1 MPELHDIELLIR
13 SQTPLVV
20 IETYEEPRALQLL
33 TRLAAR
39 TFQSFH
45 AWSTAQG
52 LVAGGLSLRTDSA
65 VEHEGAE
72 DVLRH
77 LRRQPPGGLIALCD
91 LHPYLTEPTVVR
103 LLKDIALSYAEHGQ
117 TLFLVSHRLNLPPE
131 LQRLAVRLTLEL
143 PSDEELFNIVREE
156 VRAYSAANAG
166 RRVRTD
172 RAAIQQLIA
181 NLRGVTHSDA
191 RRLIRSAIVEDGAL
205 TLDDVPDINQARFA
219 LMNLDSVLSYE
230 YETAAFGDVGGLDNL
245 KKWLAKR
252 QQSFVASE
260 PGLDSPK
267 GVLLLGVQG
276 GGKSLAAKA
285 VAGLWHVPLL
295 RLDIGA
301 LYNKYQGE
309 SERNLREAL
318 TLADR
323 VAPCVLWMD
332 EIEKA
337 MAVGNS
343 DGGTSKRLLGTLLT
357 WMAERKSKVFLVA
370 TSNDIRDLP
379 PELMRKGRMDEIFFV
394 DLPNHTIR
402 QDIFRIHLAK
412 RVGDHSGLDL
422 VLLAEAAEGYS
433 GAEIEAAVVSGLY
446 HARARKETLATH
458 HVLQAI
464 QGTQPISVVR
474 AEDIQALRHW
484 ASERAVPA

>member
-1 MPELHDIELLIR
+1 MSELHDVELLIR

-20 IETYEEPRALQLL
+20 IETFEEPRALQLL

-45 AWSTAQG
+45 SWSTSQG
-52 LVAGGLSLRTDSA
+52 LVAGGLVSRTESKP
-65 VEHEGAE
+65 EYESAE

-77 LRRQPPGGLIALCD
+77 LRQNPPGGLIALCD
-91 LHPYLTEPTVVR
+91 LHPYLKEPSVVR
-103 LLKDIALSYAEHGQ
+103 LLKDLAQSYAEHGQ
-117 TLFLVSHRLNLPPE
+117 TLFLVSHQLNLPPE
-131 LQRLAVRLTLEL
+131 LQRLGVRLELEL
-143 PSDEELFNIVREE
+143 PSDDELFNIVREE
-156 VRAYSAANAG
+156 VRAYSVANAG

-230 YETAAFGDVGGLDNL
+230 YETASFGEVGGLDNL
-245 KKWLAKR
+245 KKWLGKR
-252 QQSFVASE
+252 QQSFVTTE

-285 VAGLWHVPLL
+285 VAGLWHLPLL

-323 VAPCVLWMD
+323 IAPCVLWMD

-337 MAVGNS
+337 ISVGTS

-357 WMAERKSKVFLVA
+357 WMAERKSQVFLVA

-394 DLPNHTIR
+394 DLPDQRIR
-402 QDIFRIHLAK
+402 QEIFRIHLAK
-412 RVGDHSGLDL
+412 RAIQVGGIDL
-422 VLLAEAAEGYS
+422 PLLAEAAEGYS

-446 HARARKETLATH
+446 HAKARKDSLATH
-458 HVLQAI
+458 HLLHAI
-464 QGTQPISVVR
+464 QSTQPISVVR
-474 AEDIQALRHW
+474 AEDIQALRQW

>member
-1 MPELHDIELLIR
+1 MPELHDVELLIR

-20 IETYEEPRALQLL
+20 IETFEEPRALQLL

-45 AWSTAQG
+45 AWSTSQG
-52 LVAGGLSLRTDSA
+52 LVTGGLLAQPEQKLAYET
-65 VEHEGAE
+65 AE

-77 LRRQPPGGLIALCD
+77 LRQNPPGGLVALCD
-91 LHPYLTEPTVVR
+91 LHPYLTEPRVVR
-103 LLKDIALSYAEHGQ
+103 LLKDLAQSYSEHGQ
-117 TLFLVSHRLNLPPE
+117 TLFLISHQLSLPPE
-131 LQRLAVRLTLEL
+131 LQRLGVRVALEM
-143 PSDEELFNIVREE
+143 PSDDELFNIVREE

-172 RAAIQQLIA
+172 RTAIQQLIA

-191 RRLIRSAIVEDGAL
+191 RRLIRSAIIEDGAL

-230 YETAAFGDVGGLDNL
+230 YETASFGNVGGLDNL
-245 KKWLAKR
+245 KKWLGKR
-252 QQSFVASE
+252 QQSFMATE

-285 VAGLWHVPLL
+285 VAGLWHLPLL

-323 VAPCVLWMD
+323 VAPC
-332 EIEKA
+332 
-337 MAVGNS
+337 
-343 DGGTSKRLLGTLLT
+343 
-357 WMAERKSKVFLVA
+357 
-370 TSNDIRDLP
+370 
-379 PELMRKGRMDEIFFV
+379 
-394 DLPNHTIR
+394 
-402 QDIFRIHLAK
+402 
-412 RVGDHSGLDL
+412 
-422 VLLAEAAEGYS
+422 
-433 GAEIEAAVVSGLY
+433 
-446 HARARKETLATH
+446 
-458 HVLQAI
+458 
-464 QGTQPISVVR
+464 
-474 AEDIQALRHW
+474 ALR
-484 ASERAVPA
+484 ALDG